1 MHRSSENEIS
11 IPRPG
16 RPCMMLTTQLRKFSL
31 SLHLTFSIGWI
42 GAVAAFLALAVAGVT
57 GHDVRVVRAAYLLMP
72 LLISYVI
79 VPLAFTSLV
88 TGLVLSLGTKWG
100 LCQYYWVVIKFLLTS
115 FAVIILLVQIGPIN
129 RLAALATDP
138 TWSGAVVLEAK
149 RPLVHAVGGLMV
161 LLVVQVLGIYK
172 PWGMTP
178 YGSRKQQ
185 VRTAE
190 SAQ

>member
-1 MHRSSENEIS
+1 
-11 IPRPG
+11 
-16 RPCMMLTTQLRKFSL
+16 MMLTTQLRKFSL

-42 GAVAAFLALAVAGVT
+42 GAIVAFLALAIAGVT
-57 GHDVRVVRAAYLLMP
+57 GRDAQIVRGAYLLMP

-79 VPLAFTSLV
+79 VPLAFTSLL

-100 LCQYYWVVIKFLLTS
+100 LFRYYWVVTKFVLTS
-115 FAVIILLVQIGPIN
+115 FAVIILMVQIGPIN
-129 RLAALATDP
+129 RLAALATET

-149 RPLVHAVGGLMV
+149 RPLIHAVGGLVV
-161 LLVVQVLGIYK
+161 LLVVQVLGLYK
-172 PWGMTP
+172 PWGTTP

-185 VRTAE
+185 VGIAE